1 MSFTFNLPGDPG
13 IDITVVEV
21 FNPDTGFTELQF
33 DVSSDG
39 GDLRALYFEFADG
52 FFADDLSVSGG
63 TVSGQAFEENSVDDV
78 GRGTN
83 LKGPI
88 TKGGNGFDGGV
99 AFGAPGRGQ
108 DVVSDTTFTLSS
120 SSGDLSLAML
130 SEMRFGARVDGQK
143 LSGTAPLANIAPV
156 GVDDAYSVDED
167 NVLVVSA
174 ANGVLT
180 NDTDA
185 NGDPLTVSLV
195 SGPANGSLVLNA
207 DGSFSY
213 TPDAD
218 YFGDDTFTYV
228 ANDGEF
234 DTDPVTVTISV
245 APVNDAPVA
254 VDDGGAVEPVYVE
267 SGDTVMVAV
276 LNDDYDIDGTLV
288 SSTLQVTGDLGGG
301 VGSAV
306 PQGASHVISFTA
318 DNIGGDETDD
328 SVAGGSTYT
337 VEDNDGAVSN
347 QASLTVQVIDPL
359 TQTGTD
365 ALIAAANGQQIS
377 LSLTT
382 EGRTYNTESEV
393 DVRIDFGSLDQ
404 PDVNVSFVLDGSASI
419 SDPEYEQQLEAVQL
433 AIDSIATQYA
443 GSGTNVTF
451 QLVQFSGENNISRYN
466 VDPSLNVLDTW
477 VRTETF
483 TLADWNG
490 TTGALDDV
498 AGTAT
503 FATQLDGFTNYE
515 LGLDRAVEFFAG
527 SGAEG
532 DDNFL
537 FFISDGAPTRAIDPN
552 DPTEEI
558 GSSVANFYLDE
569 VGELYAEGVAITAIG
584 FGSVQLNTLSAIDNT
599 GAGADRFSSPTQIIQ
614 AIEASP
620 VFPSDVFEFRLTVDG
635 TDVVVLDTAAE
646 IAAGLVDLGGGDL
659 GFSFDALGLDNTLGG
674 GSEISAWVSFDTDG
688 NGVADEILQVTN
700 FVAGTDG
707 SDILFA

>member
-1 MSFTFNLPGDPG
+1 MSFTFTLPGNPG
-13 IDITVVEV
+13 IEITVTEV
-21 FNPDTGFTELQF
+21 INPDTGFTELQF
-33 DVSSDG
+33 DVTSDG
-39 GDLRALYFEFADG
+39 GDLRALYFDFADG
-52 FFADDLSVSGG
+52 FFADDLSVSGDAV
-63 TVSGQAFEENSVDDV
+63 TGQSFDENNVDDV

-108 DVVSDTTFTLSS
+108 DVVSDTSFTLSS
-120 SSGDLSLAML
+120 ASGDLSLAML

-143 LSGTAPLANIAPV
+143 ISGSAPEANIAPV

-167 NVLVVSA
+167 NALVVSA
-174 ANGVLT
+174 ATGVLA

-185 NGDPLTVSLV
+185 NGDPLTVNLV
-195 SGPANGSLVLNA
+195 SGPANGSLTLNA

-213 TPDAD
+213 TPDANF
-218 YFGDDTFTYV
+218 FGQDTFTYV

-234 DTDPVTVTISV
+234 DSDPVTVTITV
-245 APVNDAPVA
+245 DPVNDAPVA
-254 VDDGGAVEPVYVE
+254 VDDGGPVEPVYVE
-267 SGDTVMVAV
+267 SGDTVTVAV
-276 LNDDYDIDGTLV
+276 LNDDYDVDGTLV

-301 VGSAV
+301 VGTAI

-318 DNIGGDETDD
+318 DDIGGDEIDN

-337 VEDNDGAVSN
+337 VEDNEGAVSN
-347 QASLTVQVIDPL
+347 EASLTVQVIDPL

-365 ALIAAANGQQIS
+365 SLIAAANGQQIS

-404 PDVNVSFVLDGSASI
+404 PDVNISFVLDGSNSI
-419 SDPEYEQQLEAVQL
+419 NDWEYDQQIQAVQL
-433 AIDSIATQYA
+433 AIDSIAAQYA
-443 GSGTNVTF
+443 GSGTDVTF
-451 QLVQFSGENNISRYN
+451 QLVQFSGQPNLNEYAINSN
-466 VDPSLNVLDTW
+466 LNVLDTW
-477 VRTETF
+477 VQTETF

-490 TTGALDDV
+490 TTGALDNV
-498 AGTAT
+498 GGTAT
-503 FATQLDGFTNYE
+503 FSTQLKGFTNYE

-527 SGAEG
+527 SGADG

-537 FFISDGAPTRAIDPN
+537 FFISDGAPTRAIDPT

-558 GSSVANFYLDE
+558 QTTSPSYHLDE
-569 VGELYAEGVAITAIG
+569 VTELNAEGVAITAIG
-584 FGSVQLNTLSAIDNT
+584 FGSVQLPTLNDIDNT
-599 GAGADRFSSPTQIIQ
+599 GAGADRFSSPIQIID
-614 AIEASP
+614 AIEASA
-620 VFPSDVFEFRLTVDG
+620 VFPSDVFEFRLSVDG
-635 TDVVVLDTAAE
+635 TDVVVLDTEAE

-659 GFSFDALGLDNTLGG
+659 GFSFDALGLDNSLGG
-674 GSEISAWVSFDTDG
+674 GSEITAWVSFDTDG
-688 NGVADEILQVTN
+688 NGVADETLEVTN
-700 FVAGTDG
+700 LIAGTDG